1 MPATAPVDE
10 QILSA
15 GVLPGSVWT
24 SITVLAATGS
34 THADLTAAAR
44 EGAPHGA
51 VLITDNQTAGRGRLS
66 RSWTTPPGTAVA
78 CSVLVRPQGVGLGRW
93 PWLSLMTGVGLV
105 DGLRAVSGVRVGLKW
120 PNDVVV
126 PGERTAC
133 AEAPAGGDRK
143 LCGLLA
149 ERVDTPTG
157 PAAVLG
163 FGINVSLDRSELP
176 VPAATSLL
184 LEGAEIDKT
193 AVMIAVLRELARA
206 YLMWRDD
213 PSALAVAYAGRC
225 VTIGRDVRV
234 HLGERGDVTGRAVGI
249 DATGGL
255 RVRTAAGERVFAA
268 GDVVHLRLRDARLRS
283 LLSQRKPSP
292 ADGP

>member
-1 MPATAPVDE
+1 MPATAPVDA
-10 QILSA
+10 QTLSA
-15 GVLPGSVWT
+15 GVLPGSTWT
-24 SITVLAATGS
+24 SITVLPATGS
-34 THADLTAAAR
+34 TNADLAAAAR
-44 EGAPHGA
+44 RGAPHGA
-51 VLITDNQTAGRGRLS
+51 VLVTDNQTAGRGRLW
-66 RSWTTPPGTAVA
+66 RSWTTPPGVAVA
-78 CSVLVRPQGVGLGRW
+78 CSALVRPEGVGPGRW

-126 PGERTAC
+126 PGERP
-133 AEAPAGGDRK
+133 AEAPAGWDRK

-163 FGINVSLDRSELP
+163 FGINVAMDRSELP

-193 AVMIAVLRELARA
+193 AVMVAVLRELGRA
-206 YLMWRDD
+206 YAMWRDD
-213 PSALAVAYAGRC
+213 PSALAVAYAERC

-234 HLGERGDVTGRAVGI
+234 HLGERGDVTGRAIGI

-255 RVRTAAGERVFAA
+255 RVRTAAGERIFAA
-268 GDVVHLRLRDARLRS
+268 GDVVHLRLRDARS
-283 LLSQRKPSP
+283 
-292 ADGP
+292 GP